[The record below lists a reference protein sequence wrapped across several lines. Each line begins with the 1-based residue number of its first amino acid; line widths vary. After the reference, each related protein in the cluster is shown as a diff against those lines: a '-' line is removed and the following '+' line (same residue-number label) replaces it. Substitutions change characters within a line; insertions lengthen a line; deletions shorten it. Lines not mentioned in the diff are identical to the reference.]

1 MSNCNVH
8 PKRRVARGKEC
19 VSCANERR
27 IAEDSARKE
36 KPVAEEAERKA
47 LEKNNNFMSQ
57 KGRNVSREPVVQAS
71 LRLSEGTQLLHLCK

>member
-1 MSNCNVH
+1 MSYCNVH

-36 KPVAEEAERKA
+36 KLVAEEAERKA
-47 LEKNNNFMSQ
+47 FEENNNFMSQ
-57 KGRNVSREPVVQAS
+57 KRKERKPRAS
-71 LRLSEGTQLLHLCK
+71 GSGKSAAE